1 MMSSG
6 GGASH
11 PETLPALAV
20 AARIPASEFALY
32 EKEHLEELMKDL
44 KIPVTVRVRLHKQHR
59 DLLSGAQALTVQSK
73 FDAFFSRVGGAS
85 SLAGLQNVPISSLP
99 EAVSFIRGPACPA
112 PAMLEVAVAS
122 AYAKADALLA
132 AGPDPHSL
140 SRDRPLCGRIG
151 AAVRVPALPD
161 RGASLR
167 RPARRRAP
175 RGFETV
181 QFFAVP

>member
-6 GGASH
+6 GSGSH

-20 AARIPASEFALY
+20 AAGIAASEFALY

-122 AYAKADALLA
+122 AYAKN
-132 AGPDPHSL
+132 
-140 SRDRPLCGRIG
+140 
-151 AAVRVPALPD
+151 
-161 RGASLR
+161 
-167 RPARRRAP
+167 
-175 RGFETV
+175 
-181 QFFAVP
+181 